1 MKWKFILYILCLS
14 YIISC
19 NKNLDKGIILQESEL
34 EFSFNIPDS
43 ITYQFPGSAKG
54 VIKCDAY
61 IPFGI
66 EGRIDLYSN
75 GQIAFTYSFSTLR
88 KLYPISLDTSSYQE
102 IKLSWD
108 LQKATLDVYKNNTL
122 QTTRLINSEEITSIN
137 KINIL
142 AHPSNQNLKLRE
154 VRFKGELSEIPERL
168 KIVTFG
174 NSTTATRSTITGV
187 YSQRL
192 PELLLKENIP
202 NIIYNEGVGGS
213 HTGHLTDNNRHK
225 VRHAL
230 DRLESDVIEKKPDIT
245 IVCFGINDSWIDTG
259 KDVPRIPLEDFE
271 KNLNYIVE
279 TIQKEGSSVIL
290 MTPNAL
296 GKRHEKWRYDTTEK
310 YVEVIRNIAI
320 QQEVILIDQWEIWEN
335 YSSSGKNIDDFLLD
349 GTHPNDKWH
358 KELAE
363 ILTDRIQLII
373 NSTKK

>member
-14 YIISC
+14 YTISC

-122 QTTRLINSEEITSIN
+122 QTIRLINSEEITSIN

-154 VRFKGELSEIPERL
+154 VRFKGELSEIPERV
-168 KIVTFG
+168 KIVAFG
-174 NSTTATRSTITGV
+174 NSTTAFRNTITGV
-187 YSQRL
+187 YTQRL
-192 PELLLKENIP
+192 PELLLKEGIP
-202 NIIYNEGVGGS
+202 NIIFNEGIGVS
-213 HTGHLTDNNRHK
+213 HTVHLTDNNRHR

-230 DRLESDVIEKKPDIT
+230 DRLESNVLVHQPDIT
-245 IVCFGINDSWIDTG
+245 IICFGINDSWFDG
-259 KDVPRIPLEDFE
+259 NNDKPRIPIYEFE
-271 KNLNYIVE
+271 KNLEYIID
-279 TIQKEGSSVIL
+279 TLQKGGSKIIL

-296 GKRHEKWRYDTTEK
+296 GKRHEKWRYDNTEK
-310 YVEVIRNIAI
+310 YVEIIRKLAVENEI
-320 QQEVILIDQWEIWEN
+320 VLIDQWAIYEN
-335 YSSSGKNIDDFLLD
+335 YSASGKDIDDFLLD
-349 GTHPNDKWH
+349 GTHPNDTWH
-358 KELAE
+358 QKLAE
-363 ILTDRIQLII
+363 LLANSIKSITK
-373 NSTKK
+373 STKK